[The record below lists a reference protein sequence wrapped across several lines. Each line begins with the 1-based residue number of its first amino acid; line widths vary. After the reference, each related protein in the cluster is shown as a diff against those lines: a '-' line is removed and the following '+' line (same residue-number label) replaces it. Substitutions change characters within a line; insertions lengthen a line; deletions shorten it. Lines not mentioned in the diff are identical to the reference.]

1 MSDAGK
7 TLNVLVLGVGGNVS
21 QGILKAL
28 KKSSLSCRVVGACV
42 SPLSLGL
49 YTTDRSYVSPY
60 ANDPRFV
67 DWLFDVCRTEQI
79 DAVLSGV
86 EPVLT
91 VLEQHAAALKQET
104 GALCIVSGAAQLQ
117 LGADKLLTCQW
128 LQRNGFNYPHY
139 ADAADTGAVRQLIEL
154 CGYPLVAKPRGG
166 KSAEGI
172 LIARKPGHLGLI
184 AGRPGYVVQQ
194 YLGDDETEYTAG
206 CFCDSG
212 GAVRGTIV
220 MRRGLLQGTTVWAEV
235 GDYPDVRAE
244 AERIAAALK
253 PMGPC
258 NVQLRVEDGR
268 PVCFEINVRFSGTT
282 PMRAHF
288 GFNDV
293 EMALRHFVL
302 GETAPDLPVIT
313 SGVALRYWNEMYIDP
328 AALAVMRQNG
338 QLNPAEYAVHVEDYG
353 RAE

>member
-1 MSDAGK
+1 MSDANK

-49 YTTDRSYVSPY
+49 YTTDRAYVSPY

-67 DWLFDVCRTEQI
+67 DWLFDVCQAEKI

-86 EPVLT
+86 EPVLN
-91 VLEQHAAALKQET
+91 VLEKHAAALQQGT
-104 GALCIVSGAAQLQ
+104 GAVCIVSGAAQLQ

-128 LQRNGFNYPHY
+128 LQQKGFNYPQY
-139 ADAADTGAVRQLIEL
+139 ADAADARAVRELIEL

-172 LIARKPGHLGLI
+172 LIALKPGDLDLI
-184 AGRPGYVVQQ
+184 AGRPGYVIQQ

-206 CFCDSG
+206 CFCDSDG
-212 GAVRGTIV
+212 KVRGTIV

-235 GDYPDVRAE
+235 GDYPAVRAE
-244 AERIAAALK
+244 AERIVAALK

-258 NVQLRVEDGR
+258 NVQLRVEDSR

-302 GETAPDLPVIT
+302 GEVTPDLPVIT

-328 AALAVMRQNG
+328 AALAVMRRNK
-338 QLNPAEYAVHVEDYG
+338 QLNPAEYAVHVENYG
-353 RAE
+353 QIE